1 MKKGRII
8 LATER
13 IDLTIKRLCFR
24 ILENHGSLN
33 DICLIGI
40 QPRGIPLANRIAKGL
55 AALSSFDKIY
65 YGKLDIT
72 FYRDDFRKREKP
84 IKAATTEIDFL
95 VENKLVIL
103 IDDVL
108 YTGRTVQAALTA
120 LQDFGRPK
128 KVELLSLIDRR
139 FNRHL
144 PIMSDYTGLTVD
156 ALNETYVKV
165 NWKENDGVDNVLL
178 FANKEEANNS

>member
-8 LATER
+8 LASER

-33 DICLIGI
+33 SICIIGI
-40 QPRGIPLANRIAKGL
+40 QPRGIPLANRIVEGL
-55 AALSSFDKIY
+55 KKISDFDQIH
-65 YGKLDIT
+65 YGKIDIT
-72 FYRDDFRKREKP
+72 FYRDDFRKREVP
-84 IKAATTEIDFL
+84 LKASSTEMDFL
-95 VENKLVIL
+95 VEKELVIL
-103 IDDVL
+103 VDDVL

-120 LQDFGRPK
+120 LQDFGRPD
-128 KVELLSLIDRR
+128 KVELLCLVDRR

-165 NWKENDGVDNVLL
+165 NWKESDGVDNVLL
-178 FANKEEANNS
+178 FANKEEANS